1 MHFKYND
8 KVKGCGKNEKEINS
22 WKKDVEIQKQK
33 VRDLA
38 KKIKKLQD
46 GHQIKNEMSQKLQR
60 ELAKTKQFA
69 KNDYQQPRINY

>member
-22 WKKDVEIQKQK
+22 WKRDVEIQKQK
-33 VRDLA
+33 VRDLT

-46 GHQIKNEMSQKLQR
+46 GHQIKNEMSQKL
-60 ELAKTKQFA
+60 
-69 KNDYQQPRINY
+69 